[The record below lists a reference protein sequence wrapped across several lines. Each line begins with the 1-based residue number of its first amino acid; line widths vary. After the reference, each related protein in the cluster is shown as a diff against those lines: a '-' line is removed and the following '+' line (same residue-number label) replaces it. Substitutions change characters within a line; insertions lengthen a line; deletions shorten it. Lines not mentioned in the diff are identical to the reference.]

1 MVPGKDAFC
10 QLFAVDYLVLFRAQT
25 RFSFS
30 RSAVQ
35 IKASGTDQGRVV
47 GLCGG
52 KKKPVAVLFQ
62 KVVAVHK
69 GNILAPGYVQPR
81 VSGAA
86 EPPVFLVDYGDA
98 AVLGRIAVA
107 KAAGII
113 GGAVVHQDDFQNVLL
128 PQYGVQTPG
137 QEGGNIVYGD
147 DHRNHSFS
155 S

>member
-10 QLFAVDYLVLFRAQT
+10 QLFAVDDLVPFRAQA

-35 IKASGTDQGRVV
+35 IEASGTDQGGVV
-47 GLCGG
+47 GFRGG
-52 KKKPVAVLFQ
+52 KKKPVAVFFQ
-62 KVVAVHK
+62 KVIAVHK
-69 GNILAPGYVQPR
+69 GNVLAPGHVQPR

-86 EPPVFLVDYGDA
+86 EPPVFLVDHGDA
-98 AVLGRIAVA
+98 AVLCRVAVA
-107 KAAGII
+107 KTAGII
-113 GGAVVHQDDFQNVLL
+113 GRAIVHQNDFQNVFL
-128 PQYGVQTPG
+128 PQNGVQTPG
-137 QEGGNIVYGD
+137 QEGGYIVYGD